1 MEKNNSSYVGAPYNF
16 VPIYKDVVE
25 VEKKQ
30 METHDKIDD
39 QLLTGEIT
47 YSVEAKT
54 PIYISDGKKSPDG
67 KDISEFTKNER
78 GEYVI
83 PGSSMRGLIRC
94 NAQILGLSSFDDDI
108 DDYRL
113 MYRTV
118 AGGAKKDK
126 ERYNEILGSGKI
138 DLGSGKQLSILKNVK
153 AGYIA
158 KKGNEYVIY
167 QTDVDK
173 ISSQLQEMNY
183 YVLSERTIA
192 EDMKN
197 GKTSY
202 PFFQK
207 HPECAE
213 HKLKY
218 GFKKNGNTGT
228 SNEASYKEGYYPVSY
243 KIKDLRKV
251 VAVGESRQYEKEG
264 CLVCTGYMKD
274 KKAKYI
280 VPKLNTT
287 KPYIPIPKDD
297 VDSFKIDYN
306 HRVNTFSNDET
317 KRFFNLP
324 DEEEIKPVFY
334 IELDGKIYF
343 GFTPRLRLFYDYK
356 IKDGFYQNKVEFD
369 YAKSLFGTIHD
380 KVGYKSKVAFTDAIL
395 QGESKKGKENSVIL
409 ADPKPTSYLDYLEQ
423 SEQTEITYNTNDF
436 KLRGIK
442 QYWLHKDIE
451 ESVKVKNDKVYT
463 KMRPLDCGSKFKGS
477 IRFQNLTKAELG
489 LLLWSVKLENNSFMN
504 IGRGKPYGY
513 GAIQVANVD
522 LKIFD
527 PSKAY
532 SLEDTLEVDPM
543 VESNVSDYVDA
554 YKIEINSKIKEES
567 IDKLPSITTFF
578 KMHNSTLIPSNK
590 VTRYMI
596 LDEYNKR
603 KKILPSVDD
612 VIADSR
618 KTNREK
624 KKLEDGAIV
633 QAEVKDY
640 QGKKVKFYISGK
652 YISVPIENIEG
663 IDDLNKKNMKEKLPK
678 GDNFSVKIFCQGDMT
693 KLQIM

>member
-16 VPIYKDVVE
+16 VPIYQDVVE

-118 AGGAKKDK
+118 ARGEKKDK
-126 ERYNEILGSGKI
+126 ERYNEILGFGKI

-158 KKGNEYVIY
+158 KKENEYVIY

-192 EDMKN
+192 EDIKF
-197 GKTSY
+197 Y

-213 HKLKY
+213 HKLEY
-218 GFKKNGNTGT
+218 GFKKLDKKYEGKPNKD
-228 SNEASYKEGYYPVSY
+228 SYKEGYYPVSY

-251 VAVGESRQYEKEG
+251 VAVGEPGKYEKEG
-264 CLVCTGYMKD
+264 YLVCTGYMND

-280 VPKLNTT
+280 VPELNTK
-287 KPYIPIPKDD
+287 KPCIQIPKDD

-306 HRVNTFSNDET
+306 HRVNTFRNDET

-324 DEEEIKPVFY
+324 EKKECKPVFY
-334 IELDGKIYF
+334 IELGGKIYF

-356 IKDGFYQNKVEFD
+356 IKEGFYQNKVKFD

-380 KVGYKSKVAFTDAIL
+380 KAGYKSKVAFTDAIL

-409 ADPKPTSYLDYLEQ
+409 ADPKSTSYLDYLK
-423 SEQTEITYNTNDF
+423 QTEGKTYTYNNEDF
-436 KLRGIK
+436 ELRGIK

-590 VTRYMI
+590 VTRYMK

-603 KKILPSVDD
+603 EKILPSVDD

-633 QAEVKDY
+633 QAEVKGY
-640 QGKKVKFYISGK
+640 QGKKVKFYISGE

-663 IDDLNKKNMKEKLPK
+663 IDELNKKNMKEKLPK
-678 GDNFSVKIFCQGDMT
+678 GDNFSAKIFCQGDMK